1 MSLCPRRIRGR
12 SGDRKIGAEV
22 ISSGR
27 MPGDLALSVAFF
39 LSGAAGLIFEIVWFY
54 RCGLVFGNSVW
65 AASIVLSSF
74 MAGLAIGTALAG
86 WYGPRLTRPIRAYAR
101 LEAIVATS
109 GMLLTYTLPLAPAVV
124 GGGDVRRIITAFALL
139 VMPATVMGATL
150 PLVVGALTRTD
161 RL

>member
-1 MSLCPRRIRGR
+1 
-12 SGDRKIGAEV
+12 
-22 ISSGR
+22 
-27 MPGDLALSVAFF
+27 MPGDLALSIAFF

-86 WYGPRLTRPIRAYAR
+86 GYGPRLPRPIRTYAR

-109 GMLLTYTLPLAPAVV
+109 GMLLTYLLPIVPPLV
-124 GGGDVRRIITAFALL
+124 GGGDLRRLVTAF
-139 VMPATVMGATL
+139 
-150 PLVVGALTRTD
+150 
-161 RL
+161 